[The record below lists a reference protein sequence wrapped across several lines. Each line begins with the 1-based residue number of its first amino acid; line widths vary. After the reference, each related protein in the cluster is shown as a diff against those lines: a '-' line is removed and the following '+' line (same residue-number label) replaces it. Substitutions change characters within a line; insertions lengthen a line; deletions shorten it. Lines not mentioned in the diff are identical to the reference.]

1 MRFFFKEKI
10 KNTAKGFTL
19 VELIVSISIFVIITT
34 LVVVKYNNFSSSTF
48 LTNVAYDIALII
60 REAQSYG
67 INVKSSVRLGTAI
80 EDFTIPFGVV
90 VSMSPGADNGSP
102 TNKVLYLFR
111 DLNANGGNG
120 RYEFNLGEAVSK
132 YSIKRN
138 YKINSISI
146 ICSETGSYLANN
158 LLFNYYQIIF
168 KRPSPVARITDS
180 SGRTDRSGAV
190 CTYKQINIRISDD
203 QGTNFR
209 TVKVNNMGL
218 ISVE

>member
-1 MRFFFKEKI
+1 MNFFLKEKI
-10 KNTAKGFTL
+10 KNTTKGFTL

-67 INVKSSVRLGTAI
+67 INVKSSERLWTAI
-80 EDFTIPFGVV
+80 EDFTIPFGVTI
-90 VSMSPGADNGSP
+90 SKLAGTDNGNP

-111 DLNANGGNG
+111 DLNLNGGNG
-120 RYEFNLGEAVSK
+120 RYEFALGEAISK

-138 YKINSISI
+138 YKINNFSI
-146 ICSETGSYLANN
+146 ICSETGLPIASSLVSNSYHL
-158 LLFNYYQIIF
+158 IF

-180 SGRTDRSGAV
+180 SANNNRSG
-190 CTYKQINIRISDD
+190 CTYKQLNIYISDD